1 MRQLSCFLP
10 LRATAPEVSLPR
22 QLPRS
27 FHCGVTYCGVCM
39 QAAGVFEEAQREGVD
54 LDVWSYAALIKGHC
68 QAEQLPQA
76 LKVLGAMEQQG
87 IVPNVV
93 GHPWAPQIRQRL

>member
-1 MRQLSCFLP
+1 
-10 LRATAPEVSLPR
+10 
-22 QLPRS
+22 
-27 FHCGVTYCGVCM
+27 M

-54 LDVWSYAALIKGHC
+54 LDVWSYATLIKGHC

-76 LKVLGAMEQQG
+76 LKVLAAMEQQG

-93 GHPWAPQIRQRL
+93 GLSDTLRTLKHR